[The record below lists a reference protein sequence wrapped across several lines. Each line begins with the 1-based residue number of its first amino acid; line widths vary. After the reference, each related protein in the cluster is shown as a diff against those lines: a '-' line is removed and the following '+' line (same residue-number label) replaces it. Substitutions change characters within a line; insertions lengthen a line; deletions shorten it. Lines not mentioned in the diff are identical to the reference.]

1 MRQDL
6 VKEAQ
11 NNITLRRLAAEQDYI
26 SHMRPLF
33 DDPEYQ
39 KINKAL
45 IALSIQNAK
54 AEANGEKA
62 DKTQEQEL
70 QTQIGLLKKKHH
82 LENVCKKVFCK
93 KCNDEGLING
103 QLCSCLKKEISQIL
117 LKESGFEK
125 LESFSDSIETSGD
138 QKEIY
143 TLMKE
148 WCNKASTK
156 TIIYLSGPAGVGKTH
171 LASCMANELIE
182 NGKMVRLVTAFQMNQ
197 DFKSF
202 QKSHNEDLIN
212 RYIYPEV
219 LFIDDLGT
227 EPKYKDVTIEFLY
240 LVINERKMRKLPTI
254 ITSNLNLADLRDHYD
269 ERIYS
274 RIVDRNS
281 SITYYLDGEDRRI
294 KK

>member
-26 SHMRPLF
+26 SRMQPLF

-39 KINKAL
+39 KLNKSL
-45 IALSIQNAK
+45 ISLSIQNAK
-54 AEANGEKA
+54 AEAKGEKA
-62 DKTQEQEL
+62 DKAQEQKL
-70 QTQIGLLKKKHH
+70 QAQIESLKQKHH
-82 LENVCKKVFCK
+82 LENVNKKVFCK
-93 KCNDEGLING
+93 KCNDEGLVNG

-148 WCNKASTK
+148 WCNKVSTK
-156 TIIYLSGPAGVGKTH
+156 TIIYLAGPAGVGKTH

-212 RYIYPEV
+212 RYIYPEI

-254 ITSNLNLADLRDHYD
+254 ITSNLSLADLRDHYD

-281 SITYYLDGEDRRI
+281 SITYYFDGEDRRI